1 MSAAGGAS
9 QGAKRKNFS
18 SSERDALILYVL
30 SGSKDGVLKRGAYT
44 EAASR
49 YEWHWET
56 IKRIWIDYENQRTA
70 EVENRKLV
78 SGRKGNCGRK
88 GVDITELRTR
98 LRDVPLNQRT
108 TIRRLAGA
116 LGVPKSTVFNNLKEL
131 GHRAH
136 SNALKPYLTREGQKE
151 RLEWVLRW
159 VRDPTAGGCRVL
171 HDFEDFVHVDEKWFY
186 LFVDG
191 QRFLR

>member
-70 EVENRKLV
+70 GVENPKLV
-78 SGRKGNCGRK
+78 SGRK

-108 TIRRLAGA
+108 TIRRLARA
-116 LGVPKSTVFNNLKEL
+116 LGVPKSTVFKNLKEL
-131 GHRAH
+131 GRRAH
-136 SNALKPYLTREGQKE
+136 SNATEA
-151 RLEWVLRW
+151 VS
-159 VRDPTAGGCRVL
+159 
-171 HDFEDFVHVDEKWFY
+171 HS
-186 LFVDG
+186 
-191 QRFLR
+191 

>member
-1 MSAAGGAS
+1 MQHTKPASFRRPTKRVASTPAEVARYHHPNCAAPVKSIPVIVWNMSAAGGAS

-70 EVENRKLV
+70 GVENRKLV

-108 TIRRLAGA
+108 TIRRLARA
-116 LGVPKSTVFNNLKEL
+116 LGVPKSTVFKNLKEL
-131 GHRAH
+131 GRRAH
-136 SNALKPYLTREGQKE
+136 SNATEA
-151 RLEWVLRW
+151 VS
-159 VRDPTAGGCRVL
+159 
-171 HDFEDFVHVDEKWFY
+171 HS
-186 LFVDG
+186 
-191 QRFLR
+191 